1 MSEDDS
7 STPPERPPERRSWL
21 DRIGSMLSGEPSTR
35 EDLVELLR
43 DAQGDGLIAADTLRM
58 MEGAI
63 AVSDMTVGDVMI
75 PRAQMVALCA
85 DDAFV
90 ELLKHVVESGHS
102 RFPVHGEDRD
112 EILGIL
118 LAKDLLRGVVAD
130 TGPGSVRELLRPAVL
145 IPESKKLNV
154 LLREF
159 RQSRNHMA
167 SGIDEYGGV
176 AGLVTIEDV
185 LEQIVGDIDDEHD
198 EAEDPQA
205 LIAAQAD
212 GQYVVDALTPISD
225 FNERFGADFDDDE
238 YDTIGGLVTAAIGH
252 LPEAG
257 EELTLGRFSFRIA
270 RADARRLHA
279 LHVSVH
285 PDH

>member
-7 STPPERPPERRSWL
+7 STPQEHQERRRGWL
-21 DRIGSMLSGEPSTR
+21 ERISTMLSGEPSTR

-43 DAQGDGLIAADTLRM
+43 DAQADGLIAADTLRM

-63 AVSDMTVGDVMI
+63 AVSDLTVGDVMI
-75 PRAQMVALCA
+75 PRAQMVALPA
-85 DDAFV
+85 EAS
-90 ELLKHVVESGHS
+90 LLDLMKRVVESGHS
-102 RFPVHGEDRD
+102 RFPVHGDDKD

-130 TGPGSVRELLRPAVL
+130 NGPGSIHALLRPAVL
-145 IPESKKLNV
+145 IPESKRLNV

-167 SGIDEYGGV
+167 IVIDEHGGV

-185 LEQIVGDIDDEHD
+185 LEQIVGEIDDEHD

-205 LIAAQAD
+205 LMRAQAD
-212 GQYVVDALTPISD
+212 GLFVVDALTPIAD
-225 FNERFGADFDDDE
+225 FNERFDADFDDDE

-257 EELTLGRFSFRIA
+257 EELALGRFVFRVSA
-270 RADARRLHA
+270 ADVRRVHA
-279 LHVSVH
+279 FHVDVLG
-285 PDH
+285 DA